1 MRQNIHAGNGRS
13 QGGAAIVRG
22 CTREDEISIAD
33 LQGLAA
39 PANMKHCSNGCG
51 LVNRRAFPLLPVGHS

>member
-1 MRQNIHAGNGRS
+1 M
-13 QGGAAIVRG
+13 
-22 CTREDEISIAD
+22 REDEISIAD

-51 LVNRRAFPLLPVGHS
+51 LVNRIDALDPPLTLDRSISFP